1 MKQACVSTPST
12 VTDIHSASNHMVK
25 MWRSLVTGKGVK
37 KHRMTLVSGT
47 KAVKEA
53 INSSPDLRRHL
64 IISSRGNPEWQDIYS
79 SLPVYRLRH
88 ELFREI
94 DSFGTQTPILVV
106 QVPEQRPFS
115 ELPRDVAVILVV
127 PFQDPANVGAVI
139 RSAAAFNVRNIV
151 ISTEGANPYHPKSI
165 RASGGLVFRVTCYAG
180 PSIHT
185 IHIDNVPIVTLAA
198 DGVPIGQYSFPEKFM
213 LIPGV
218 EGPGLPDELASAIRI
233 SIPMTQ
239 DVESLNANVAASIA
253 LYEWNRRGL

>member
-1 MKQACVSTPST
+1 MKQACISSSSM
-12 VTDIHSASNHMVK
+12 VTDIRSTSNHMVK

-37 KHRMTLVSGT
+37 KHRMSLVSGT
-47 KAVKEA
+47 KAVKEV
-53 INSSPDLRRHL
+53 INSSPELLRHV
-64 IISSRGNPEWQDIYS
+64 IISSRGDSQWQDMYS

-94 DSFGTQTPILVV
+94 DIFGTQAPILVV
-106 QVPEQRPFS
+106 EVPEQRPFS
-115 ELPRDVAVILVV
+115 ELPRDISVILVV
-127 PFQDPANVGAVI
+127 PFQDPANAGAVI

-151 ISTEGANPYHPKSI
+151 ISTEGANPYHAKSI

-185 IHIDNVPIVTLAA
+185 IKIDNVPIVTLAA
-198 DGVPIGQYSFPEKFM
+198 DGIPIGQYSFPEKFM
-213 LIPGV
+213 LIPGI
-218 EGPGLPDELASAIRI
+218 EGPGLPDALASAIRI

-253 LYEWNRRGL
+253 LYEWKRRSL